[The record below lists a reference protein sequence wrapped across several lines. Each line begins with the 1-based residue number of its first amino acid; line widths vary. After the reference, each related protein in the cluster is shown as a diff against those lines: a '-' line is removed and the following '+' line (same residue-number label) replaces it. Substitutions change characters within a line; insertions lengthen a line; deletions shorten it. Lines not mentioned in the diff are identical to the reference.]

1 MDYPSRDEMEARIAT
16 VEARVGGR
24 AATFQATVDGYIARM
39 DEREIQNREL
49 FAQNNQRFDRMEA
62 MLADMQAQ
70 IRSLKTTIIV
80 TAISTGIA
88 VVLGIGAINAT
99 LSSNMLAAFEQGAGV
114 SSAQADMRRQVEK
127 TTALVERMEKL
138 VAQQEQAKK

>member
-1 MDYPSRDEMEARIAT
+1 MDHPSRDEMEARIAT
-16 VEARVGGR
+16 VEARVSGR

-39 DEREIQNREL
+39 DEREIEDR
-49 FAQNNQRFDRMEA
+49 QRFNRIEA
-62 MLADMQAQ
+62 MVADMQEQ

-114 SSAQADMRRQVEK
+114 SAAQADMRHQVEK
-127 TTALVERMEKL
+127 TAALVERMEKL
-138 VAQQEQAKK
+138 VAQQEQEKK

>member
-1 MDYPSRDEMEARIAT
+1 MNYPSRDEMEARIAT

-24 AATFQATVDGYIARM
+24 AATFQATVDGYIALM
-39 DEREIQNREL
+39 NEREIEDR
-49 FAQNNQRFDRMEA
+49 QRFDRIEA
-62 MLADMQAQ
+62 MVADIQTQ

-99 LSSNMLAAFEQGAGV
+99 LSSNILAAFEQGAGV

-127 TTALVERMEKL
+127 TTALVERLEKL
-138 VAQQEQAKK
+138 VAQQEHEKK

>member
-16 VEARVGGR
+16 VEARVSGR

-39 DEREIQNREL
+39 DEREIEDR
-49 FAQNNQRFDRMEA
+49 QRFDRIEA
-62 MLADMQAQ
+62 MVADIQAQ

-88 VVLGIGAINAT
+88 VSLGIGAMNAT
-99 LSSNMLAAFEQGAGV
+99 MTATILAAFETGSGV
-114 SSAQADMRRQVEK
+114 AAAQAEMKRNADRLIAAVE
-127 TTALVERMEKL
+127 ALEKQR
-138 VAQQEQAKK
+138 AQQEQEKK

>member
-1 MDYPSRDEMEARIAT
+1 MNYPSRDEMEARIAT
-16 VEARVGGR
+16 VETRVGGR
-24 AATFQATVDGYIARM
+24 AATFQATVDGYIALM
-39 DEREIQNREL
+39 NEREIEDR
-49 FAQNNQRFDRMEA
+49 QRFDRIEA
-62 MLADMQAQ
+62 MVADIQTQ

-99 LSSNMLAAFEQGAGV
+99 LSSNILAAFEQGAGV

-127 TTALVERMEKL
+127 TTALVERLEKL
-138 VAQQEQAKK
+138 VAQQEHEKK